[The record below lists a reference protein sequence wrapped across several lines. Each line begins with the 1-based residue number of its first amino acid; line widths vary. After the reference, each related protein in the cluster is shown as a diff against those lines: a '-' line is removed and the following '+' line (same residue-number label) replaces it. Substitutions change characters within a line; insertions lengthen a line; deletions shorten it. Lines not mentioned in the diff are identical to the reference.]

1 MSSSRT
7 TMRDAPARI
16 STRQRSPP
24 QSVSVATFGKVYTF
38 PVDGQVYAQPLYKSN
53 LTIAGKGTFNVVFV
67 ATEHSSVYAFDADA
81 ATPIWHRSFIN
92 PATGLTT
99 RPTNA
104 SLEDI
109 NPEVSITSTPVIDPT
124 SNTLYVVAQT
134 VQSGS
139 PAYYWLHALD
149 ITTGLDKVTPVQV
162 QASVGSGATP
172 LNVNAATSQQRPG
185 LFLRQRRRLRW
196 RRLKRRQLSLGGVAR
211 GLQRHHA
218 RSGFRV
224 LHLRGRL
231 RGAREFGRAVR
242 HRRWIRA
249 ATSMSQPATAL
260 STPVLTGRT
269 RG

>member
-1 MSSSRT
+1 MKGRRT
-7 TMRDAPARI
+7 GLAALVLAASLAQAQTDVLVSHYDAGRTSQNLNEA
-16 STRQRSPP
+16 TLTTA
-24 QSVSVATFGKVYTF
+24 SVSVATFGKVYTF

-92 PATGLTT
+92 PATGLTS

-149 ITTGLDKVTPVQV
+149 ITTGAEKFGGP
-162 QASVGSGATP
+162 AT
-172 LNVNAATSQQRPG
+172 LNVSVAASNGDSVNGIQTLTTSCIQ
-185 LFLRQRRRLRW
+185 
-196 RRLKRRQLSLGGVAR
+196 
-211 GLQRHHA
+211 
-218 RSGFRV
+218 
-224 LHLRGRL
+224 
-231 RGAREFGRAVR
+231 
-242 HRRWIRA
+242 RA
-249 ATSMSQPATAL
+249 ALLLANSNIYI
-260 STPVLTGRT
+260 GF
-269 RG
+269 